1 VLFAPISQPWR
12 DFVHYLL
19 TRAHSMRIRT
29 LAVAAALA
37 ITGHSAFADSILP
50 TEKLADDVKV
60 ATPFGLAIGKTTCA
74 EAAELLGAT
83 VEQNPLAADLYS
95 VRAANPGKLYPG
107 AYQIDALCSGSELP
121 VGMLTVLVKGPRW
134 GFSSGDEAY
143 AALASKYQRALDEP
157 NQRARKFNV
166 AGGDTVV
173 ELFTHSFG
181 HEFSIWYST
190 GSVQKRQSEEK
201 ARAAR
206 EAADGAAA
214 QRSKAL

>member
-1 VLFAPISQPWR
+1 
-12 DFVHYLL
+12 
-19 TRAHSMRIRT
+19 MRVRT

-50 TEKLADDVKV
+50 TEKLAKDVKV
-60 ATPFGLAIGKTTCA
+60 ATPFGIAIGKTTCA

-83 VEQNPLAADLYS
+83 VEKNPLAADLYS

-121 VGMLTVLVKGPRW
+121 VGMLTVLIKGPRW

-157 NQRARKFNV
+157 NQPNQGKRNFNV

-173 ELFTHSFG
+173 LLWTYPLG
-181 HEFSIWYST
+181 HEFAIWYST
-190 GSVQKRQSEEK
+190 GSVVKRQSEEK
-201 ARAAR
+201 TREAREIK